1 MCYRV
6 AETVQTAC
14 QTLWGKSSD
23 EAMLADDFIHDAMK
37 DLFFA
42 GGDGDDIEREQEA
55 VARAWA
61 RVAQG
66 GVTE

>member
-1 MCYRV
+1 
-6 AETVQTAC
+6 
-14 QTLWGKSSD
+14 
-23 EAMLADDFIHDAMK
+23 MLADDFIHDAMK